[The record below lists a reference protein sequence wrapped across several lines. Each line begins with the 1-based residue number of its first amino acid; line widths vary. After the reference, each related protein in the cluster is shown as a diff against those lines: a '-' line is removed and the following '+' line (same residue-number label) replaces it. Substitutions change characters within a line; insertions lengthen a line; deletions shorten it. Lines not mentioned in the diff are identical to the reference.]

1 MPESEQGAI
10 GGAVYGRIQQLN
22 SQEQELNKQVFSLL
36 VLNRFFPESIS
47 DGSGG
52 GGAAGIARDNINDA
66 ISDQLNVFAENIL
79 GDSGIELDFG
89 VDSFT
94 DYQGSSPTERTQ
106 LNVAAQKTLLDDRL
120 VVRVGSDVDIQGSS
134 PVEGEGTPL
143 IGNVSIAYLL
153 TEDGRFR
160 IQFFRR
166 NEFENVIDGQ
176 LIVSG
181 IAFIFTKEFNKFQEL
196 WDSLLFKEESTKDED

>member
-1 MPESEQGAI
+1 
-10 GGAVYGRIQQLN
+10 
-22 SQEQELNKQVFSLL
+22 
-36 VLNRFFPESIS
+36 
-47 DGSGG
+47 
-52 GGAAGIARDNINDA
+52 
-66 ISDQLNVFAENIL
+66 
-79 GDSGIELDFG
+79 
-89 VDSFT
+89 
-94 DYQGSSPTERTQ
+94 
-106 LNVAAQKTLLDDRL
+106 
-120 VVRVGSDVDIQGSS
+120 
-134 PVEGEGTPL
+134 VEGEGTPL